1 MLFFF
6 TGTIFNIRLNQWKIT
21 LRTQQLQVI
30 VLDVHNY
37 DRNID
42 DTRITLI
49 NQSINQSVN
58 QSINQSD
65 NTQII
70 KLTQTVFM
78 GRHESAHSMK

>member
-6 TGTIFNIRLNQWKIT
+6 TGTIFNIRLNQWKII
-21 LRTQQLQVI
+21 LCTQQLQVI
-30 VLDVHNY
+30 VLDEHNY

-42 DTRITLI
+42 DKALNTH
-49 NQSINQSVN
+49 

-65 NTQII
+65 NAQII

-78 GRHESAHSMK
+78 GWHEPAHSMK